1 MKMIEN
7 YSIRKTRQIQYKE
20 DLINKFLQYIQS
32 NKNNGGKSMYQY
44 TFNAA
49 TDKKVL
55 DELNKTTTS
64 NKKKVSS
71 LEELQGSFDDIDKGY
86 NLNSPSDKIEN
97 TLDLKKLE
105 SVDIDKEKIYGDALS
120 SLADEKDAT
129 KQGIVDD
136 VVKKSKELET
146 NKESL
151 KTSAND
157 QKARIEKLYAE
168 RKKEANADAIKR
180 GLASSS
186 IIINQLDAFDSQ
198 KIKDYISIDK
208 ELSSSINKINED
220 INSLTLEKDKALK
233 DYDIAYATKLND
245 KIASLTKDLN
255 AQQEK
260 VIKYNNEIAEKE
272 AEYEADRIKQNATID
287 SSNTKK
293 YLDLSE
299 FIKDNGASAL
309 QSLKNQEKFNI
320 ALEYFTG
327 IPKNEAINL
336 LTENS
341 AYYKTQLGTQYYN
354 LLSHMR
360 ERS

>member
-1 MKMIEN
+1 MKTIEN
-7 YSIRKTRQIQYKE
+7 YSLKPLHKIQYKE

-44 TFNAA
+44 TFNTA

-55 DELNKTTTS
+55 DELSNQS

-86 NLNSPSDKIEN
+86 NFNSPSDKIEN
-97 TLDLKKLE
+97 TLDLKKMDDV
-105 SVDIDKEKIYGDALS
+105 SIDEEKVYKQAVS
-120 SLADEKDAT
+120 SLADENNTT
-129 KQGIVDD
+129 KQGIIDD
-136 VVKKSKELET
+136 VVQKSKDLET

-151 KTSAND
+151 KTIADN
-157 QKARIEKLYAE
+157 QKATIEKLYSQ
-168 RKKEANADAIKR
+168 RKEEANADAIKR
-180 GLASSS
+180 GLARSS
-186 IIINQLDAFDSQ
+186 IIINQLDAFDNQ
-198 KIKDYISIDK
+198 KIKDYIAIDK
-208 ELSSSINKINED
+208 ELSSSISKINED
-220 INSLTLEKDKALK
+220 INSLTLEKDKALR

-245 KIASLTKDLN
+245 KIASLTQDLQS
-255 AQQEK
+255 QQDK

-272 AEYEADRIKQNATID
+272 AEYEASRIKQNATID
-287 SSNTKK
+287 TSNTKK

-299 FIKDNGASAL
+299 FIKENGSAAL
-309 QSLKNQEKFNI
+309 QGLKNQEKFNI

-327 IPKNEAINL
+327 IPKSEAINTL
-336 LTENS
+336 MDNS